1 MERNAIVLDASVIIK
16 WFTKEEKR
24 DSALEIREKYI
35 NKQIEIIIPD
45 LILYEISNA
54 LRFNPNFSEEDISEA
69 IYSIFNMDMNII
81 TPTQEIINEAIK
93 ISYSYKTSVY
103 DAIYIA
109 LAKIVDSDF
118 ITADNKL
125 YEKTK
130 EISNICL
137 L

>member
-1 MERNAIVLDASVIIK
+1 MERNAIVLDASIIIK

-24 DSALEIREKYI
+24 DSALKIREDYI

-54 LRFNPNFSEEDISEA
+54 LRFNPNFTKEDVSEA
-69 IYSIFNMDMNII
+69 IYSIYNMDMTII
-81 TPTQEIINEAIK
+81 TPTQEIIDEALH
-93 ISYSYKTSVY
+93 ISYLYKTSIY
-103 DAIYIA
+103 DSIYIA
-109 LAKIVDSDF
+109 LAKIIDSDF
-118 ITADNKL
+118 ITADKKL

-130 EISNICL
+130 EISNVNL